1 MARENEY
8 ACRYVECGYAQYY
21 VLKEQTAIDLG

>member
-1 MARENEY
+1 MAREDGC
-8 ACRYVECGYAQYY
+8 ACRYVECEYAQYY